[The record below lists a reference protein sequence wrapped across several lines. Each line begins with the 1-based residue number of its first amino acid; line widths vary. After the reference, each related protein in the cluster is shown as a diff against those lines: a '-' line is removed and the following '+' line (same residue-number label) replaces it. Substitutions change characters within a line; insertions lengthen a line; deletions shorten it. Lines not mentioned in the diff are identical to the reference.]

1 MERVNETFSNI
12 SDPKNLISGQVRVV
26 GRVDEVVGQRLVGV
40 VTTAH
45 VGVDFRSVGAEFLRV
60 GDPVLRREE
69 VVDEIFEG
77 EVRNEA
83 DSTTF
88 RSGILILVK
97 IRFLGEVREGQVRPG
112 KARQSQAR

>member
-26 GRVDEVVGQRLVGV
+26 GGVDEVVGQRLIGV

-88 RSGILILVK
+88 GSGILILVK
-97 IRFLGEVREGQVRPG
+97 IRFLGEAWEGQAKPG
-112 KARQSQAR
+112 KVK